1 MENYYITQSK
11 DLDARPGSNQ
21 IIEYIPIE
29 DTGSKVHQ
37 AEEFSFGEL
46 WRRLM
51 QRKWLLL
58 SIALGVFL
66 LTAFLTLIAPNVYRA
81 TTSLRVTPEDSR
93 AVELSDNENPATFTP
108 LSEREFY
115 STQTELL
122 NSQKLI
128 RSTIE
133 KLGVAP
139 LFAKD
144 DSLSTKVNAWFA
156 GLKQQY
162 LSSDASAANT
172 ATVDTAAASTTP
184 ITNVE
189 ENFQRH
195 LTVAAVKDSQIFKI
209 SFDHQDPELAAKVV
223 NTLAENYKEMNFEL
237 RNDRVAHAKETLS
250 KKLEQAKQ
258 ELETSEAQLVNYAKN
273 HGIINVDGDRSAA
286 GEVLTSLN
294 HALTDAKGSRIA
306 AEAAYSRSKDV
317 AGADR
322 TLENPAVQRLKE
334 ELAKLEAEYSDKSS
348 LFKPGFPEMQQLQ
361 ARIGELQSKISQE
374 SSSIDST
381 TRGRLKAE
389 YDAAMQ
395 RESELKAEVKK
406 QEGIL
411 MGQRD
416 KSVDYNTL
424 QRKVEADRKNY
435 EGLSQRLNEVRL
447 AEDSGSSNVAVVD
460 KGIVPMKP
468 YAPNIPLN
476 LGMGAVLGLI
486 LGLLT
491 AVLADVADDRI
502 RSVEDMKRTLAGT
515 PLLGIVPYI
524 SGRNNK
530 NVLALRGRQSGSS
543 SFMLEAFRSIREH
556 LTMLKQPAQHGL
568 AQVVNVTSSEPGE
581 GKTTA
586 AVNLATVFAYAEKKV
601 LLIDCDMRHPEAHNK
616 LGIRNPLGVSDYL
629 LGNKEFNEVV
639 QESPVKNLYAITA
652 GSPIPNPTELLA
664 SDRFAELLSEAEGM
678 FDHVIIDT
686 PPVMGLADALIVS
699 NRAGNTLLVCAYSQT
714 RKRSLKDTYSRL
726 AQAHG
731 KIIGAILTKMKS
743 PEVSN
748 KYYGYPSR
756 YPRSNQTGLVPV
768 KTARI

>member
-11 DLDARPGSNQ
+11 DLDARLGGNQ

-29 DTGSKVHQ
+29 DSAAKQTH
-37 AEEFSFGEL
+37 ADDFSFGEL

-58 SIALGVFL
+58 TVATGVFGSTL
-66 LTAFLTLIAPNVYRA
+66 VLTMLAPNIYRA
-81 TTSLRVTPEDSR
+81 TTSLHVTAEDAR
-93 AVELSDNENPATFTP
+93 ALNLSENDNNVTFTP

-115 STQTELL
+115 ITQTELL

-128 RSTIE
+128 RNTID
-133 KLGVAP
+133 KLGIASQ
-139 LFAKD
+139 FDKD
-144 DSLSTKVNAWFA
+144 DSLSTKINTWFA
-156 GLKQQY
+156 GLKHD
-162 LSSDASAANT
+162 LLGGELEKP
-172 ATVDTAAASTTP
+172 ATN
-184 ITNVE
+184 NVE
-189 ENFQRH
+189 ENFQKH
-195 LTVAAVKDSQIFKI
+195 LTVNAVKDSQIFKI
-209 SFDHQDPELAAKVV
+209 SFDHKDPELASQVV
-223 NTLAENYKEMNFEL
+223 NTLADSYKEMNFEL
-237 RNDRVAHAKETLS
+237 RNERVAHAKETLS
-250 KKLEQAKQ
+250 KKLEEAKH
-258 ELETSEAQLVNYAKN
+258 ELETSEASLVNYAKKQ
-273 HGIINVDGDRSAA
+273 GIINVDNDRSAA
-286 GEVLTSLN
+286 AEVLTSLN
-294 HALTDAKGSRIA
+294 QALTEAKGARIA

-334 ELAKLEAEYSDKSS
+334 ELARVEAEYRDKAS

-361 ARIGELQSKISQE
+361 ARVSELRSKIAQE
-374 SSSIDST
+374 SSSIDTT

-389 YDAAMQ
+389 YDASAQ
-395 RESELKAEVKK
+395 READLKAEVKK
-406 QEGIL
+406 QEALL

-424 QRKVEADRKNY
+424 QRKVEADRRNY
-435 EGLSQRLNEVRL
+435 EGLLERLNEVRL
-447 AEDSGSSNVAVVD
+447 AEDSGASNVAVVD
-460 KGIVPMKP
+460 KALVPTKP
-468 YAPNIPLN
+468 YSPNVPLN
-476 LGMGAVLGLI
+476 LGMGAALGLL

-491 AVLADVADDRI
+491 AVLADLMDDRI
-502 RSVEDMKRTLAGT
+502 RSIEDMKRSLGST
-515 PLLGIVPYI
+515 PLLGVVPFI

-568 AQVVNVTSSEPGE
+568 AQVVNVTSAAPSE

-601 LLIDCDMRHPEAHNK
+601 LLIDCDLRHPEVHNK
-616 LGIRNPLGVSDYL
+616 LNVRNQMGVSDYL

-639 QESPVKNLYAITA
+639 QESPVKNLYTVTS
-652 GSPIPNPTELLA
+652 GSAIPNPTELLA
-664 SDRFAELLSEAEGM
+664 SNRFAELLTEAEGL
-678 FDHVIIDT
+678 FDHVIIDC

-699 NRAGNTLLVCAYSQT
+699 NRTGNTVLVCANGET
-714 RKRSLKDTYSRL
+714 RKRNLKDALSRL

-731 KIIGAILTKMKS
+731 KVTGAVLTKMKS
-743 PEVSN
+743 AEVSN

-756 YPRSNQTGLVPV
+756 YPRSNQTGLMPV
-768 KTARI
+768 KSART